1 MHTLWKVTQL
11 TFQFLNR
18 NTVFQRIKD
27 LLKCANQLINS
38 YHMIYQVHFKKE
50 RVVLELG
57 QDFKLQRSEES
68 QKKDKVSI
76 LIVLSS

>member
-50 RVVLELG
+50 HVVLELE

-76 LIVLSS
+76 LILLSS